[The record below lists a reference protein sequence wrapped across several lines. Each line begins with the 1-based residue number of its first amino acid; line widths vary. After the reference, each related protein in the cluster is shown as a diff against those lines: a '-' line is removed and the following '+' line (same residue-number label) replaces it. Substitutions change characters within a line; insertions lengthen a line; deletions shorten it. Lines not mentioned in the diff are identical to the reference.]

1 MGEAV
6 LIGIDVGTT
15 SVKAV
20 MLTASGHRLADF
32 AARYPTHRAP
42 PNRVEQDPED
52 WQRLVLAAL
61 QGFADRPEAS
71 RVDAICVTSQVN
83 THVFVDAGLD
93 PLCPAIV
100 WQDGRAAEDGS
111 RLDAKVSA
119 AQKTEW
125 LGAPIPIDASHALA
139 RMAWMKAKHPDIW
152 KATAHV
158 LLPRDFLVARLTGE
172 IVTDPMSS
180 VGLVTPQLDYAGDLI
195 GLLAGARQRLAPLH
209 DPLSVAGQMR
219 AGLPFA
225 GTPVVTGMMDA
236 WASLFGLGVA
246 SEGQAM
252 YLSGTSEVLGLISQT
267 MTGTQGVI
275 TFPRWAGI
283 TLHAGPTQA
292 GGASLDWVAQ
302 LLGRDAGALAEAAA
316 ALTRHS
322 PLFLPHLQGERAP
335 LWDATARGT
344 FAGLT
349 LTTGP
354 AELAAAV
361 MEGVAFSARLAM
373 EALERSGG
381 MIPAQIQTGGG
392 GAASDRWCQIR
403 ANVFDRPFLRVE
415 GRDPGALGAA
425 VMAGVGS
432 GSLPDLAKAA
442 AAMIRTDRVFEPD
455 PQAAALAEDR
465 FGLWQQLYTQVRPIN
480 AALA

>member
-1 MGEAV
+1 MGDAV

-32 AARYPTHRAP
+32 AARYPTQRTP

-52 WQRLVLAAL
+52 WQRLILAAL
-61 QGFADRPEAS
+61 QGFAERPEAA
-71 RVDAICVTSQVN
+71 RLRAICLTSQVN
-83 THVFVDAGLD
+83 THVFTDAALH

-100 WQDGRAAEDGS
+100 WQDGRAAEDGA
-111 RLDAKVSA
+111 RLDAKVTS
-119 AQKTEW
+119 AQKTAW

-139 RMAWMKAKHPDIW
+139 RMAWMKAKHPKIW
-152 KATAHV
+152 QATAHV
-158 LLPRDFLVARLTGE
+158 LLPRDFLVARLTGQV
-172 IVTDPMSS
+172 VTDPMSS
-180 VGLVTPQLDYAGDLI
+180 VGLVTPQLDYAADLI
-195 GLLAGARQRLAPLH
+195 ALLAGAAQRLAPLH
-209 DPLSVAGQMR
+209 DPLSVAGRMR
-219 AGLPFA
+219 ANLPFA
-225 GTPVVTGMMDA
+225 GTPVITGMMDA

-267 MTGTQGVI
+267 MTGAPGVI

-302 LLGRDAGALAEAAA
+302 LLGREAGTLADAAA
-316 ALTRHS
+316 PLTRHS

-335 LWDATARGT
+335 LWDAAARGT

-349 LTTGP
+349 MATGP
-354 AELAAAV
+354 AELTAAV

-403 ANVFDRPFLRVE
+403 ANAFARPFLRVE

-425 VMAGVGS
+425 VMAGVGA
-432 GSLPDLAKAA
+432 GVLPDLGQAA
-442 AAMIRTDRVFEPD
+442 TAMIRTDRVFEPD
-455 PQAAALAEDR
+455 MQAAALAEDR
-465 FGLWQQLYTQVRPIN
+465 FGLWQQLYAQIRPIN